1 MLFILT
7 NRLYCGYTFFYNKNI
22 DRKGKVVLTF
32 VYISSAALFGLII
45 YFLISSLRLKKAVS
59 GLTQEQFIEGY
70 RKAQLVDVREPKEFE
85 GGHILGARNIPSSQ
99 MRQRYKEI
107 RADKPVY
114 LYCQNSARS
123 ARTAL
128 FLKKK
133 GYNQIYQLQGGFR
146 QWTGKIRTK

>member
-1 MLFILT
+1 MFFILSKLL
-7 NRLYCGYTFFYNKNI
+7 NCDHSFFYNKEV
-22 DRKGKVVLTF
+22 DRKGKVLVEFLYVLTAIL
-32 VYISSAALFGLII
+32 VGLIVF
-45 YFLISSLRLKKAVS
+45 FLISTFRLKKAVS
-59 GLTQEQFIEGY
+59 ALTQDQFIEGY

-85 GGHILGARNIPSSQ
+85 GGHILGSRNIPSSQ
-99 MRQRYKEI
+99 MRQRFKEI

-133 GYNQIYQLQGGFR
+133 GYSQIYQLKGGFR
-146 QWTGKIRTK
+146 QWTGKIKAK